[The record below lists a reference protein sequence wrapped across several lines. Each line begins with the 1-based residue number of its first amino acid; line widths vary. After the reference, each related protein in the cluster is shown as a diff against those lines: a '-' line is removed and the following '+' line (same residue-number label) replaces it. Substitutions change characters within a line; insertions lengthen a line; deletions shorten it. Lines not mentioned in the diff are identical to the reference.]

1 MKLRKVLLVVSWFA
15 VAVSA
20 WSDDFWEKKP
30 SAEWSSNDAKR
41 IMEDSPWAN
50 KWTKTELVIQQ
61 TSRSAD
67 AVDRDTS
74 KEMWYRAQ
82 FWSALPMREA
92 RVRTMAFQMKYNQM
106 KPEDKKSFDERA
118 KQYIEAPQDNIVV
131 RVTYGSNVDDFARKM
146 TRYWTEQT
154 MERQKTQIFL
164 VADGKRIP
172 MVGMQQGQAGANE
185 FYIIF
190 PRMQDGQPLLG
201 KADSKLGIEF
211 QHPDVAGPNSAA
223 SSQAP
228 NVRGPA
234 PSNAGQTTA
243 DQITSDRNGERV
255 FIQFKPSKMM
265 YHGSLAF

>member
-1 MKLRKVLLVVSWFA
+1 MKLRSVLLVLTLFVCA
-15 VAVSA
+15 HTLRA
-20 WSDDFWEKKP
+20 DDFWDKKP
-30 SAEWSSNDAKR
+30 SAEWSDKDAKK

-67 AVDRDTS
+67 AADRDTS

-92 RVRTMAFQMKYNQM
+92 RVRGMAYQMKYNQM
-106 KPEDKKSFDERA
+106 KPEEKKAFDERA
-118 KQYIEAPQDNIVV
+118 KQYIEAPQDQVVV

-154 MERQKTQIFL
+154 MEMQKAQIFL

-172 MVGMQQGQAGANE
+172 MVAMQQGQPGANE
-185 FYIIF
+185 FYVIF
-190 PRMQDGQPLLG
+190 PRTQDGQPLLT
-201 KADSKLGIEF
+201 KPDSKLGIEF

-223 SSQAP
+223 SQQTP
-228 NVRGPA
+228 NIRTAA

-243 DQITSDRNGERV
+243 QQITSDRNGERV

-265 YHGSLAF
+265 YHGALAF